1 MFIVP
6 KQHLKVL
13 KPRQKQH
20 VVENWFNKDTSK
32 NTWETRR
39 ILGPKSTQR
48 E

>member
-13 KPRQKQH
+13 KPRQKQQ
-20 VVENWFNKDTSK
+20 VGENWLNKDTRG